1 MLYNKRLARDPCEPL
16 ICQVVK
22 LHNFLTKSL
31 CILTI
36 VFYPEIGYNSIIKSR
51 EVNSMENINW
61 EQVMEVLGYTIGEE
75 TKKYL
80 YVYWFEFCRNP
91 KKYSNYS
98 KIVLDSLLER

>member
-1 MLYNKRLARDPCEPL
+1 
-16 ICQVVK
+16 
-22 LHNFLTKSL
+22 
-31 CILTI
+31 
-36 VFYPEIGYNSIIKSR
+36 
-51 EVNSMENINW
+51 MENINW

-80 YVYWFEFCRNP
+80 YVHWFEFCRNP